1 MQEATTKVYPLDTL
15 RRSDEAVQT
24 IGHIPEG
31 CSNLFVSLRC
41 SSVMVATATTPSLRL
56 AIRTNYLQRGLE
68 IYWTWVPKPSVQPAY
83 NYIEAGEAVS
93 RKVMSRE
100 HTWCEGLRKRALEGP
115 VLVIEIIFRSLH
127 PSSFSGSHQLVPFR
141 LAHQPRRL
149 ASYLLHDKRR

>member
-1 MQEATTKVYPLDTL
+1 MPLLMLFKRPLRPLGYKYKWAALGFGTHFQYISARDIDQLFAMQEATTKVYPLDTL

-68 IYWTWVPKPSVQPAY
+68 IYWTWVP
-83 NYIEAGEAVS
+83 
-93 RKVMSRE
+93 
-100 HTWCEGLRKRALEGP
+100 
-115 VLVIEIIFRSLH
+115 SLSKSISNGILYH
-127 PSSFSGSHQLVPFR
+127 FDLI
-141 LAHQPRRL
+141 L
-149 ASYLLHDKRR
+149 